1 MSRGGVTEGGA
12 RLCAEES
19 WREMIRPVISAP
31 EEDCFDLKNASYAMG
46 WLNADYRGTNVV
58 FHSGGLSGFNTQ
70 VGFLPGTGDG
80 YCLCFN
86 TGSTPAHRV
95 ARAIL
100 LDSLV
105 DGEPKASYDGMID
118 AWLKERDEMREKMAK
133 NRDGKPLT
141 AKSDPMLPGVYR
153 HPAYE
158 TFEIREQDG
167 VLRFLYGDFEATL
180 VREADGRV
188 TGYTGALDGLV
199 PAAIELFP
207 DGDGDLRRRMPD
219 SGGLKLPFRRES

>member
-1 MSRGGVTEGGA
+1 M
-12 RLCAEES
+12 
-19 WREMIRPVISAP
+19 ISAP

-105 DGEPKASYDGMID
+105 DGEPKDSYDDMI
-118 AWLKERDEMREKMAK
+118 AAMAVAVNSCSVLYPTAAGPRMMGFTMRM
-133 NRDGKPLT
+133 
-141 AKSDPMLPGVYR
+141 
-153 HPAYE
+153 
-158 TFEIREQDG
+158 
-167 VLRFLYGDFEATL
+167 
-180 VREADGRV
+180 
-188 TGYTGALDGLV
+188 
-199 PAAIELFP
+199 
-207 DGDGDLRRRMPD
+207 
-219 SGGLKLPFRRES
+219 